1 MIAGVFIAM
10 MLLMFAGTFGWA
22 WSSRRRPDFSEAA
35 ALALE
40 TETPSVDRSEHP

>member
-1 MIAGVFIAM
+1 MIAGLFIAL

-22 WSSRRRPDFSEAA
+22 WSSRRRHDFSEAA

-40 TETPSVDRSEHP
+40 PETLSAHRGNRP